1 MANSSVGHF
10 CLRWP
15 LFAFYMKVCR
25 CTALHSSQT
34 FSKHYN
40 SVQLFAG
47 HRVLSVLIVLIS
59 MCSSA
64 QLLQEVYID
73 GGHSHSYAGGIWGGG
88 VSMADFNGDGN
99 DDVTMA
105 RNGDRPLFLVG
116 EDSLLQ
122 PIQIPFPLSGEIKQ
136 LCWLDIDND
145 GDRDLSMSG
154 FNMPFMIFERIGEV
168 ELVVLDTSGGLS
180 DELIVGYGHSWGDY
194 DRDGDLDVFV
204 CNYDA
209 AYMGFMD
216 ADNRL
221 YRNDG
226 NLQFTDVTADAGFPS
241 MTNYTFMALWMD
253 YNRDLF
259 PDLLVLNDR
268 YEVPNYFYHNNGD
281 GTFTEMGQS
290 ANLDDFIWSMTATAD
305 DYDNDGDLDI
315 YITNGPQGNYHKR
328 NNGDGTFS
336 DVAEFMG
343 TTVNHFCWSA
353 QFLDLNRD
361 GWQDLHVCSTPIGDL
376 EGENFAFM
384 NEQVVFQDATQ
395 SVGIITDKGWSRGSA
410 VGDFNHDG
418 LADMVVSKT
427 DPSFSSFWTGIANEN
442 HGLKVSLEGTVSN
455 SEGVSSWIDAYAD
468 SLHQSRYTYC
478 GEGYLGQNS
487 FSEFFGWGSRLL
499 IDSLVVSW
507 PSGIVDRWFNI
518 PVDQQLYLVEGTSRR
533 IEVVAVNGW
542 GHCAGDST
550 ILDANDWESYAWSTG
565 SEMSSVSVT
574 QSQVITVEVTDE
586 WGNRFVSD
594 TMMVSLYEP
603 VAAVQVE
610 VEHVSCQGLT
620 DGSVQLIADDADLWF
635 TLDGESTQEGLYTAL
650 SAGSYTCEMV
660 NANGCRDTLSFEIE
674 EPAVFTIS
682 GQSAD
687 CTCAESA
694 DGSISIDYS
703 GGTPGYSLMG
713 NPSTTELTAGD
724 YVVTAL
730 DANGCS
736 ASLSFNIGAP
746 PALEIMCSAVAEMD
760 GGQNGSIT
768 AEADGGI
775 PPYMWLLD
783 GLPSDSAVWSG
794 LSSGAFL
801 LTVLDSVGC
810 SMQIECNVEQAL
822 MASAIDRTAVSVYP
836 NPVERGMPWILAG
849 ATAGSEVI
857 IANSLGQVVNRWIV
871 DSSGMCASNHLTKGL
886 YFVRLMKDD
895 LPQGSLL
902 LIVN

>member
-1 MANSSVGHF
+1 MS
-10 CLRWP
+10 
-15 LFAFYMKVCR
+15 
-25 CTALHSSQT
+25 
-34 FSKHYN
+34 
-40 SVQLFAG
+40 LFAG

-59 MCSSA
+59 MSSSA
-64 QLLQEVYID
+64 QLLQQVIID
-73 GGHSHSYAGGIWGGG
+73 SSFSHSYAGGIWGGG
-88 VSMADFNGDGN
+88 VSMVDFTGDGK
-99 DDVTMA
+99 DDVTLA

-116 EDSLLQ
+116 GDSLLQ

-145 GDRDLSMSG
+145 GDCDLSMSG

-168 ELVVLDTSGGLS
+168 ELLPLNAFSGLS
-180 DELIVGYGHSWGDY
+180 DEIFVGYGHSWGDY

-221 YRNDG
+221 YRNEG

-241 MTNYTFMALWMD
+241 MVNYTFMALWMD

-281 GTFTEMGQS
+281 GTFTEIAQS

-328 NNGDGTFS
+328 NNGDGTFT
-336 DVAEFMG
+336 DVADFMG

-376 EGENFAFM
+376 EGENFALM
-384 NEQVVFQDATQ
+384 NEQIVFQDATE
-395 SVGIITDKGWSRGSA
+395 SVGIINDKGWSRGSA

-507 PSGIVDRWFNI
+507 PSGIVDRWYNI

-533 IEVVAVNGW
+533 VDLLALNGW
-542 GHCAGDST
+542 GHCPGDST
-550 ILDANDWESYAWSTG
+550 ILEANDWETYAWSTG

-574 QSQVITVEVTDE
+574 QSQTITVEVTDV

-603 VAAVQVE
+603 VAAVQVA
-610 VEHVSCQGLT
+610 VEHVSCHGLT
-620 DGSVQLIADDADLWF
+620 DGSVQLMADDTDLWF
-635 TLDGESTQEGLYTAL
+635 TLDGASTQVGVFSSL

-660 NANGCRDTLSFEIE
+660 NANGCRETLSFEIE
-674 EPAVFTIS
+674 EPEVFTIS
-682 GQSAD
+682 GQIAD

-703 GGTPGYSLMG
+703 GGTPSYSLMG
-713 NPSTTELTAGD
+713 NPSTTELSAGD
-724 YVVTAL
+724 YAINAL

-736 ASLSFNIGAP
+736 ASLSFSIGAP
-746 PALEIMCSAVAEMD
+746 PALEIACSAIAELD

-775 PPYMWLLD
+775 PPYVWLLD
-783 GLPSDSAVWSG
+783 GSPSDSAVWNG

-801 LTVLDSVGC
+801 LTILDSVGC
-810 SMQIECNVEQAL
+810 SMQVECIVEQAL
-822 MASAIDRTAVSVYP
+822 RASAMDSTAVSVYP
-836 NPVERGMPWILAG
+836 NPVEQGMPWILAG
-849 ATAGSEVI
+849 ATAGTEVI

-871 DSSGMCASNHLTKGL
+871 DSSGSCSSNYLSKGM
-886 YFVRLMKDD
+886 YFVRWMKDD
-895 LPQGSLL
+895 LHQGSLL